1 MQRLNGKV
9 GEILAPGN
17 QAPWKKVRDRLNS
30 LLGGWCSY
38 FNHGTRRMAYRA
50 IDHHVYQSVRHF
62 LVRRHKVPTRGTRR
76 FSREAVC
83 GELGVRQLR
92 RVHFGPAPCAST

>member
-1 MQRLNGKV
+1 M
-9 GEILAPGN
+9 
-17 QAPWKKVRDRLNS
+17 RDRLNS

-62 LVRRHKVPTRGTRR
+62 LVRRHKAPTRGTRR
-76 FSREAVC
+76 FSREAVY
-83 GELGVRQLR
+83 GQLSVRQLR
-92 RVHFGPAPCAST
+92 RVHLGPAPCASM